1 MQDENRDKLEIQ
13 IRRTPTHQAQACKLK
28 LKLKREAIWR
38 ATKGPGYS
46 EMRASYS
53 LRVEKIS
60 TLRGNELGAQSSRIR
75 I

>member
-1 MQDENRDKLEIQ
+1 MKDESSDKLQIQ
-13 IRRTPTHQAQACKLK
+13 TRRTPTREAQACKLK

-46 EMRASYS
+46 EMRASCS
-53 LRVEKIS
+53 RRVEKIS